1 MKWMD
6 QDQGTQHANKNNNHI
21 NQQVNG
27 KSIKITITTTTTTTT
42 TTTIIIIKL
51 SQQINQI
58 SPDNVNI
65 TSHKDK
71 YLFLY
76 SYRSYLI
83 NYQHI

>member
-1 MKWMD
+1 MD

-27 KSIKITITTTTTTTT
+27 KSIKITITTTTTT
-42 TTTIIIIKL
+42 IIIKL

-83 NYQHI
+83 NYQQI

>member
-27 KSIKITITTTTTTTT
+27 KSIKITITTTTT
-42 TTTIIIIKL
+42 IIIKL

-83 NYQHI
+83 NYQQI